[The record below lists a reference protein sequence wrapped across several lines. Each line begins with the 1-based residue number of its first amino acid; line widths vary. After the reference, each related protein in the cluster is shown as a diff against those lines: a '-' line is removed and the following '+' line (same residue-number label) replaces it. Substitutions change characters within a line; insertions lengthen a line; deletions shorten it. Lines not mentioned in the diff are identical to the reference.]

1 MYEPAV
7 TAPPT
12 ATRHATDLATSG
24 TRSGTRHQRKLDTLA
39 ALRSTALR
47 LALERGVSAITVAD
61 IATAA
66 GVSRRTFFNYFA
78 TKEDVLVGE
87 APQFTA
93 YLHQALTER
102 PEHEPPLTAAEH
114 ALQDTYAVFF
124 TDDVRDRIR
133 ARHQLLATHPELLGR
148 HLARYAAFENVLTE
162 ALSARQDS
170 NADPELLATLIASA
184 VRLCIRR
191 WAHDG
196 DPSLAQRLTDA
207 FTTLR

>member
-1 MYEPAV
+1 M
-7 TAPPT
+7 
-12 ATRHATDLATSG
+12 
-24 TRSGTRHQRKLDTLA
+24 
-39 ALRSTALR
+39 
-47 LALERGVSAITVAD
+47 AD
-61 IATAA
+61 IAAAA

-87 APQFTA
+87 APQFTTH
-93 YLHQALTER
+93 LHQALTER
-102 PEHEPPLTAAEH
+102 PEHESPLTATEN

-133 ARHQLLATHPELLGR
+133 TRHQLLNDHPELLGR
-148 HLARYAAFENVLTE
+148 HMARYAAFENLLTE
-162 ALSARQDS
+162 ALAARQDS

-196 DPSLAQRLTDA
+196 DPSFAQRLTDA
-207 FTTLR
+207 FATLRHGTC